1 MYQAGIGRYMKSFI
15 ILSTISGTAY
25 RLGDTAVTRFFC
37 IFKKGVDK
45 LRFA

>member
-15 ILSTISGTAY
+15 LSMISGTAY

>member
-25 RLGDTAVTRFFC
+25 RLGDTAVTRFFVF
-37 IFKKGVDK
+37 FKNGVDK
-45 LRFA
+45 PGFA